1 MNEHSYDSA
10 GMAVRADL
18 VAAHRRAWA
27 HMARP
32 GTWWDG
38 ARRVAIA
45 AEARNAVDCELCR
58 RRKEALSPHAVAG
71 THDHRGDLPANLVDV
86 IHCVRNDAGRLTER
100 WYRHVIDDGLS
111 DAEYVETV
119 AIVATIAVM
128 DSFARAIGVAAL
140 PLPAPVA
147 GPPTRAR
154 PDGARIDRSWVPM
167 IAPEDATGP
176 EADLYDRRMPSNI
189 RRALTLVPDDYRA
202 FMALYEA
209 HYWPG
214 DKMRDFDGE
223 YRAISRAQLELL
235 AGRVSALNRCAY

>member
-176 EADLYDRRMPSNI
+176 EADLYSGRTPSNI
-189 RRALTLVPDDYRA
+189 RRALSLVPDDCRA
-202 FMALYEA
+202 YIA
-209 HYWPG
+209 HYETHYLPS
-214 DKMRDFDGE
+214 DRMREFDNE
-223 YRAISRAQLELL
+223 YRAITRAQLELL

>member
-1 MNEHSYDSA
+1 MTEISYDVAKLS
-10 GMAVRADL
+10 VRDDL
-18 VAAHRRAWA
+18 IAAHRHSWA
-27 HMARP
+27 HLARP
-32 GTWWDG
+32 GTWWSG
-38 ARRVAIA
+38 ARRLAIA
-45 AEARNAVDCELCR
+45 AEVRNAPGCELCL
-58 RRKEALSPHAVAG
+58 RRKDALSPHAVEG
-71 THDHRGDLPANLVDV
+71 SHDHSGDLPDNLVEV
-86 IHCVRNDAGRLTER
+86 IHGVRNDAGRLTER
-100 WYRHVIDDGLS
+100 WYDRVLADGLT

-119 AIVATIAVM
+119 AIIATIVVM
-128 DSFARAIGVAAL
+128 DTFARAIGVPVLAL
-140 PLPAPVA
+140 PVPV
-147 GPPTRAR
+147 GGTSSRVR
-154 PDGARIDRSWVPM
+154 PDGARIDRSWVPT